1 MTIPI
6 GFDAQNKAIEFEHIL
21 RNVYGNVY
29 LNSSDELRNSLYDKL
44 VEVVNLSSSKNN
56 KQIEFINKYFYLEG
70 ESIDSILERE
80 DGIELLDEIKKDLK
94 EII

>member
-1 MTIPI
+1 MERPI
-6 GFDAQNKAIEFEHIL
+6 GVEAQNKAIEFEHIL

-44 VEVVNLSSSKNN
+44 VEVNLSSSKNN